1 MSRAA
6 SAKLTAYAALA
17 ALGLLA
23 ALAARLP
30 ELVVLAAPFAVV
42 AAVGQLQVRRPELRA
57 HVELERDRVLE
68 GEEVVVHVT
77 VDAEVGAERAEL
89 LLELPAE
96 LKTSAELNP
105 VSIHLPDGASH
116 ELSFPVSCTRWGGF
130 RIGRLFVRANDLFGL
145 FTHEAVLD
153 ERVPLKVFPRDEA
166 MRNLLRPLETQ
177 VYSGNHVAVQRGE
190 GIEFADLRPFVPGD
204 RVRHVNWRASA
215 RRGQLWVNE
224 HHPERNADLV
234 VFLDAFAE
242 ARRGER
248 STLDP
253 AVRAAASIVARY
265 LRQRD
270 RVGFV
275 SFGGFLNW
283 LLPSSGTRQLYRI
296 VDAMLDTQ
304 IVLSYAWKEVDVIPR
319 RTLPPH
325 ALVIALTPLLDD
337 RSTAALLDLRG
348 RGFDLVVVEVSP
360 LSFLPHP
367 KDAAQELGLRVWR
380 LRREAVRGRFER
392 AGVPVAVWGDES
404 SLAEALEEV
413 SAYRRHARVARA

>member
-1 MSRAA
+1 VTRTA
-6 SAKLTAYAALA
+6 SPKLIAYAGLA

-30 ELVVLAAPFAVV
+30 ELVVLAAPFALV
-42 AAVGQLQVRRPELRA
+42 AAVGQLHVRRPELRA
-57 HVELERDRVLE
+57 RVELERDRVLE
-68 GEEVVVHVT
+68 GEDVVVTVT
-77 VDAEVGAERAEL
+77 VDSAVGAERAEL
-89 LLELPAE
+89 LLELPPE
-96 LKTSAELNP
+96 LKTAAGVNP
-105 VSIHLPDGASH
+105 QAVHVPDDADR

-130 RIGRLFVRANDLFGL
+130 RVGRVFVRTHDVFGV
-145 FTHEAVLD
+145 FVHEDVLD

-166 MRNLLRPLETQ
+166 VRNLLRPLETQ
-177 VYSGNHVAVQRGE
+177 VYSGNHVAAQRGE
-190 GIEFADLRPFVPGD
+190 GIEFADLRQFVPGD

-215 RRGQLWVNE
+215 RRRQLWVNE
-224 HHPERNADLV
+224 YHPERNADLV
-234 VFLDAFAE
+234 VFVDAFAE

-304 IVLSYAWKEVDVIPR
+304 IVLSYAWKEVDVIPA

-337 RSTAALLDLRG
+337 RSTSALLDLRG
-348 RGFDLVVVEVSP
+348 RGFDLVVVEISP
-360 LSFLPHP
+360 LPFLPQP
-367 KDAAQELGLRVWR
+367 QDTAQELGLRLSR

>member
-6 SAKLTAYAALA
+6 SPKLIAYAGLA

-30 ELVVLAAPFAVV
+30 ELVAVAAPFAVV
-42 AAVGQLQVRRPELRA
+42 AAVGQLQVRKPELRA
-57 HVELERDRVLE
+57 RIELDRDRVLE
-68 GEEVVVHVT
+68 GEDVLVNLT
-77 VDAEVGAERAEL
+77 LDAAIGAERAEL
-89 LLELPAE
+89 LLELPPE
-96 LKTSAELNP
+96 LQAPADRNP
-105 VSIHLPDGASH
+105 ISIHLADEAQR
-116 ELSFPVSCTRWGGF
+116 ELSFPLSCARWGGF
-130 RIGRLFVRANDLFGL
+130 RVGRVFIRTNDVFGL

-166 MRNLLRPLETQ
+166 ARNLLRPLETQ
-177 VYSGNHVAVQRGE
+177 VYSGNHVAAQRGE

-215 RRGQLWVNE
+215 RRRQLWVNE

-234 VFLDAFAE
+234 VFVDSFAE
-242 ARRGER
+242 ARRGAQ

-253 AVRAAASIVARY
+253 AVRAAASIVGRY

-319 RTLPPH
+319 RTLPPK

-360 LSFLPHP
+360 LSFLPQP
-367 KDAAQELGLRVWR
+367 EDRAGELGLRLWR

-404 SLAEALEEV
+404 SLAQALEEV